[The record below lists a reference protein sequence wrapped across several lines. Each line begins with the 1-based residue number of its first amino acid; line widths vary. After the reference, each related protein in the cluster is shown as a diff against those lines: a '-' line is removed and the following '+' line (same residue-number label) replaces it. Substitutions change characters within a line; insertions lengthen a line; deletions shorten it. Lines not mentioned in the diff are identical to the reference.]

1 MKNIY
6 TKMAAGLYINYF
18 LLGMINII
26 IASNMEA
33 LSKQLHTSAAG
44 VSYLVSAIGI
54 GKLISLLFA
63 GKLSDTFGR
72 RPFIV
77 AGAFLYLIFLI
88 GIPLSTSY
96 TAAFIFAIFAGI
108 ANSFLDSGTYPAL
121 IEGFPKNASSATVLI
136 KAFVS
141 IGATV
146 LPFFIAFI
154 ADRHLFYGWTFFVPG
169 IIFFLN
175 GFFLLKVPFP
185 NHKQKDD
192 GGLTEAS
199 PPSDTFKSQPSI
211 WREGLAI
218 ILLGFSSTAL
228 FMLVQVWLPKF
239 GQSVLGM
246 PEVQA
251 VKLLSYY
258 SIGALVSVLL
268 LAVLLNRVIQPIT
281 VMVLYP
287 VIAAIALLALIF
299 IHQPAVSVISSFVIG
314 LSTAG
319 ILQLAMTVMAVLFPK
334 NKGTITSFVNIAS
347 SLSFIV
353 IPLVT
358 GAISKAAGLTPVFLL
373 DIGIASVSALL
384 ALFIGIRFKQVMKA

>member
-1 MKNIY
+1 M
-6 TKMAAGLYINYF
+6 
-18 LLGMINII
+18 
-26 IASNMEA
+26 
-33 LSKQLHTSAAG
+33 
-44 VSYLVSAIGI
+44 
-54 GKLISLLFA
+54 
-63 GKLSDTFGR
+63 
-72 RPFIV
+72 
-77 AGAFLYLIFLI
+77 
-88 GIPLSTSY
+88 
-96 TAAFIFAIFAGI
+96 
-108 ANSFLDSGTYPAL
+108 
-121 IEGFPKNASSATVLI
+121 
-136 KAFVS
+136 
-141 IGATV
+141 
-146 LPFFIAFI
+146 
-154 ADRHLFYGWTFFVPG
+154 PG

-192 GGLTEAS
+192 GGLTEAF
-199 PPSDTFKSQPSI
+199 PPDDTFKSQPSI

-287 VIAAIALLALIF
+287 VIAAIALALIF

-373 DIGIASVSALL
+373 DIGIAAVSALL

>member
-77 AGAFLYLIFLI
+77 SGAFLYLIFLI
-88 GIPLSTSY
+88 GIPLSTN
-96 TAAFIFAIFAGI
+96 FIFAIFAGI

-185 NHKQKDD
+185 NHKQKED
-192 GGLTEAS
+192 GGRTEAS
-199 PPSDTFKSQPSI
+199 PSDDAFTSQPSI

-239 GQSVLGM
+239 GQTVLGM

-373 DIGIASVSALL
+373 DIGIAAVSALL

>member
-146 LPFFIAFI
+146 SAVFYRIYCGQAFVLRLDFFRAGHHFLPE
-154 ADRHLFYGWTFFVPG
+154 RLFP
-169 IIFFLN
+169 
-175 GFFLLKVPFP
+175 
-185 NHKQKDD
+185 
-192 GGLTEAS
+192 A
-199 PPSDTFKSQPSI
+199 
-211 WREGLAI
+211 EG
-218 ILLGFSSTAL
+218 
-228 FMLVQVWLPKF
+228 
-239 GQSVLGM
+239 
-246 PEVQA
+246 
-251 VKLLSYY
+251 
-258 SIGALVSVLL
+258 
-268 LAVLLNRVIQPIT
+268 
-281 VMVLYP
+281 
-287 VIAAIALLALIF
+287 
-299 IHQPAVSVISSFVIG
+299 AVSES
-314 LSTAG
+314 
-319 ILQLAMTVMAVLFPK
+319 
-334 NKGTITSFVNIAS
+334 
-347 SLSFIV
+347 
-353 IPLVT
+353 
-358 GAISKAAGLTPVFLL
+358 
-373 DIGIASVSALL
+373 
-384 ALFIGIRFKQVMKA
+384 

>member
-1 MKNIY
+1 M
-6 TKMAAGLYINYF
+6 
-18 LLGMINII
+18 
-26 IASNMEA
+26 
-33 LSKQLHTSAAG
+33 
-44 VSYLVSAIGI
+44 
-54 GKLISLLFA
+54 
-63 GKLSDTFGR
+63 
-72 RPFIV
+72 
-77 AGAFLYLIFLI
+77 AGAFIYLIFLI
-88 GIPLSTSY
+88 GIPLSTNY
-96 TAAFIFAIFAGI
+96 TAAFIFAICAGI

-121 IEGFPKNASSATVLI
+121 IEGFPKNARSATVLI

-141 IGATV
+141 IGAAV
-146 LPFFIAFI
+146 LPFFIAFV
-154 ADRHLFYGWTFFVPG
+154 ADRHLFYGWTFFVPR

-175 GFFLLKVPFP
+175 RFFLLKVPFP
-185 NHKQKDD
+185 NHKQKED
-192 GGLTEAS
+192 GEAAEAV
-199 PPSDTFKSQPSI
+199 PSENQFKTQPSI

-218 ILLGFSSTAL
+218 IILGFTSTAL

-239 GQSVLGM
+239 GQSVLDM

-251 VKLLSYY
+251 VTLLSYY
-258 SIGALVSVLL
+258 SIGSLVSVIL
-268 LAVLLNRVIQPIT
+268 LAVLLDRVIKPIT

-287 VIAAIALLALIF
+287 AIATVALPALIS
-299 IHQPAVSVISSFVIG
+299 IHQPAVSIISSFVIG

-319 ILQLAMTVMAVLFPK
+319 ILQLAMTVMAILFPK

-373 DIGIASVSALL
+373 DIGIAIVSVLL

>member
-77 AGAFLYLIFLI
+77 SGAFLYLIFLI
-88 GIPLSTSY
+88 GIPLSTNY

-185 NHKQKDD
+185 NHKQKED
-192 GGLTEAS
+192 GGRTEAS
-199 PPSDTFKSQPSI
+199 PSDDAFTSQPSI

-239 GQSVLGM
+239 GQTVLGM

-287 VIAAIALLALIF
+287 VIAAIAFACSDFHSSAGRIGHQLLCHRTFNCGHSAIGDDGYGCF
-299 IHQPAVSVISSFVIG
+299 IP
-314 LSTAG
+314 
-319 ILQLAMTVMAVLFPK
+319 
-334 NKGTITSFVNIAS
+334 
-347 SLSFIV
+347 
-353 IPLVT
+353 
-358 GAISKAAGLTPVFLL
+358 
-373 DIGIASVSALL
+373 
-384 ALFIGIRFKQVMKA
+384 

>member
-1 MKNIY
+1 
-6 TKMAAGLYINYF
+6 MAAGLYINYF

-26 IASNMEA
+26 IASNMES

-77 AGAFLYLIFLI
+77 AGAFIYLIFLI
-88 GIPLSTSY
+88 GIPLSTNY
-96 TAAFIFAIFAGI
+96 TAAFIFAICAGI

-141 IGATV
+141 IGAAV

-175 GFFLLKVPFP
+175 RFFLLKVPIP
-185 NHKQKDD
+185 NHKQK
-192 GGLTEAS
+192 EAAEAV
-199 PPSDTFKSQPSI
+199 PSENQFKTQPSI

-218 ILLGFSSTAL
+218 IILGFTSTAL

-251 VKLLSYY
+251 VTLLSYY
-258 SIGALVSVLL
+258 SIGSLVSVIL
-268 LAVLLNRVIQPIT
+268 LAVLLDRVIKPIT

-287 VIAAIALLALIF
+287 AIAAVALPALIS
-299 IHQPAVSVISSFVIG
+299 IHQPAVSIISSFVIG

-319 ILQLAMTVMAVLFPK
+319 ILQLAMTVMAILFPK

-373 DIGIASVSALL
+373 DIGIAIVSVLL

>member
-77 AGAFLYLIFLI
+77 SGAFLYLIFLI
-88 GIPLSTSY
+88 GIPLSTNY
-96 TAAFIFAIFAGI
+96 TA
-108 ANSFLDSGTYPAL
+108 
-121 IEGFPKNASSATVLI
+121 
-136 KAFVS
+136 
-141 IGATV
+141 
-146 LPFFIAFI
+146 AFI

-185 NHKQKDD
+185 NHKQKED
-192 GGLTEAS
+192 GGRTEAS
-199 PPSDTFKSQPSI
+199 PSDDAFTSQPSI

-373 DIGIASVSALL
+373 DIGIAAVSALL

>member
-77 AGAFLYLIFLI
+77 SGAFLYLIFLI
-88 GIPLSTSY
+88 GIPLSTNY

-146 LPFFIAFI
+146 LPFFIALI

-175 GFFLLKVPFP
+175 GFFLLKFRFRIISKRRRRP
-185 NHKQKDD
+185 D
-192 GGLTEAS
+192 G
-199 PPSDTFKSQPSI
+199 
-211 WREGLAI
+211 
-218 ILLGFSSTAL
+218 
-228 FMLVQVWLPKF
+228 
-239 GQSVLGM
+239 
-246 PEVQA
+246 
-251 VKLLSYY
+251 
-258 SIGALVSVLL
+258 
-268 LAVLLNRVIQPIT
+268 
-281 VMVLYP
+281 
-287 VIAAIALLALIF
+287 
-299 IHQPAVSVISSFVIG
+299 
-314 LSTAG
+314 
-319 ILQLAMTVMAVLFPK
+319 
-334 NKGTITSFVNIAS
+334 
-347 SLSFIV
+347 SLSV
-353 IPLVT
+353 
-358 GAISKAAGLTPVFLL
+358 
-373 DIGIASVSALL
+373 
-384 ALFIGIRFKQVMKA
+384 

>member
-1 MKNIY
+1 M
-6 TKMAAGLYINYF
+6 
-18 LLGMINII
+18 
-26 IASNMEA
+26 S
-33 LSKQLHTSAAG
+33 
-44 VSYLVSAIGI
+44 
-54 GKLISLLFA
+54 
-63 GKLSDTFGR
+63 
-72 RPFIV
+72 
-77 AGAFLYLIFLI
+77 GAFIYLIFLI
-88 GIPLSTSY
+88 GIPLSADY
-96 TAAFIFAIFAGI
+96 TAAFIFAICAGV
-108 ANSFLDSGTYPAL
+108 ANSFLNSGTYPAL

-146 LPFFIAFI
+146 LPFFIGFI

-185 NHKQKDD
+185 NHKQK
-192 GGLTEAS
+192 EADEAV
-199 PPSDTFKSQPSI
+199 PSENQFKTQPSI

-218 ILLGFSSTAL
+218 IILGFSSTAL

-258 SIGALVSVLL
+258 SIGSLVSVIL
-268 LAVLLNRVIQPIT
+268 LAVLLNRVIKPMT

-287 VIAAIALLALIF
+287 AIAAVALLALIS

-319 ILQLAMTVMAVLFPK
+319 ILQLAMTVMAILFPK

-373 DIGIASVSALL
+373 DIGIAIVSVLL

>member
-1 MKNIY
+1 
-6 TKMAAGLYINYF
+6 
-18 LLGMINII
+18 
-26 IASNMEA
+26 
-33 LSKQLHTSAAG
+33 
-44 VSYLVSAIGI
+44 
-54 GKLISLLFA
+54 
-63 GKLSDTFGR
+63 
-72 RPFIV
+72 
-77 AGAFLYLIFLI
+77 
-88 GIPLSTSY
+88 
-96 TAAFIFAIFAGI
+96 
-108 ANSFLDSGTYPAL
+108 
-121 IEGFPKNASSATVLI
+121 
-136 KAFVS
+136 
-141 IGATV
+141 
-146 LPFFIAFI
+146 
-154 ADRHLFYGWTFFVPG
+154 
-169 IIFFLN
+169 
-175 GFFLLKVPFP
+175 
-185 NHKQKDD
+185 
-192 GGLTEAS
+192 
-199 PPSDTFKSQPSI
+199 
-211 WREGLAI
+211 
-218 ILLGFSSTAL
+218 
-228 FMLVQVWLPKF
+228 MLVQVWLPKF

-358 GAISKAAGLTPVFLL
+358 ERYPKPPA
-373 DIGIASVSALL
+373 
-384 ALFIGIRFKQVMKA
+384 

>member
-77 AGAFLYLIFLI
+77 SGAFLYLIFLI
-88 GIPLSTSY
+88 GIPLSTNY

-185 NHKQKDD
+185 NHKQKED
-192 GGLTEAS
+192 GGRTEAS
-199 PPSDTFKSQPSI
+199 PS
-211 WREGLAI
+211 GLAI

-373 DIGIASVSALL
+373 DIGIAAVSALL